1 VIEQTYSSIVADD
14 HDIVRA
20 GVKSLLRTS
29 EHFNIDDEASSF
41 TELMERLKADT
52 FDILIVDL
60 NMGDQNGLRAIRQ
73 ITDLYPDMYVLVL
86 SMFPEEP
93 YALYSLHEGAHGYL
107 HKSKV
112 IEDLCPALNKIVSG
126 KRYISPE
133 YEETLQ
139 YGLDLTKQKEHKLAS
154 LSPREFEVY
163 NLIVSGMSFKDIA
176 QKLNLSPKTVS
187 AHHAHILEKLSLS
200 NVNQL
205 IHFALQDLQ

>member
-1 VIEQTYSSIVADD
+1 MIADD

-20 GVKSLLRTS
+20 GIKSILRNHPKYEIVSEADSYSTLL
-29 EHFNIDDEASSF
+29 SSLESSSV
-41 TELMERLKADT
+41 EL
-52 FDILIVDL
+52 LIVDL

-73 ITDLYPDMYVLVL
+73 ITDTYPHMHVLVI

-107 HKSKV
+107 HKSRV
-112 IEDLCPALNKIVSG
+112 LDELIPALEKIVAG
-126 KRYISPE
+126 KRYLSKE
-133 YEETLQ
+133 YEETLL
-139 YGLDLTKQKEHKLAS
+139 YGVDLEKQKEHKLAS
-154 LSPREFEVY
+154 LSPREFEIY

-176 QKLNLSPKTVS
+176 KKLDLSPKTVS